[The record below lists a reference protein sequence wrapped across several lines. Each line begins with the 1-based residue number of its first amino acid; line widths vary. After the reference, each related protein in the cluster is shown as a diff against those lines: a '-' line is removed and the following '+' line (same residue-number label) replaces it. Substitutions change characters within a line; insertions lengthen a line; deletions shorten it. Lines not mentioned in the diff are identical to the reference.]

1 MLDINKLDKFFS
13 SLNDLK
19 TKVDDLDGD
28 NLALT
33 EVNCPYRFEEKKIK
47 WCSEWRSIY
56 TKLNTRVNNLS
67 YWD

>member
-47 WCSEWRSIY
+47 
-56 TKLNTRVNNLS
+56 
-67 YWD
+67 